1 MESDTE
7 MEDFD
12 SSEEESNWSD
22 DSYLADEDFSFDYQ
36 EGVDAHEDALD
47 WEEDSNES
55 AGDTPP
61 RVTPRKESQSESEVN
76 CSGSPE
82 EPWLP
87 CKGSQSTR
95 TSSVDLSDWDEG
107 PQSSFSA
114 GCSIPQKALFHH
126 RQTLGQNQTDSL
138 TVLSH
143 RENYAHHSES
153 QQSHIVHLPKP
164 GEVP

>member
-95 TSSVDLSDWDEG
+95 TSSRCCRG
-107 PQSSFSA
+107 PHPVPKHSQVAKSSRS
-114 GCSIPQKALFHH
+114 SPSQLQLEQKMFTPS
-126 RQTLGQNQTDSL
+126 RPDC
-138 TVLSH
+138 
-143 RENYAHHSES
+143 
-153 QQSHIVHLPKP
+153 K
-164 GEVP
+164 